1 MLRFLDAG
9 ESHGPGLC
17 AVLEGLPANFSISRE
32 KIDEELARRQKGYGR
47 GERMKLEKDQVEIIS
62 GLSEGK
68 TTGAPVTILIRNR
81 DHDNWKDKDPKETFV
96 SVPRPGHA
104 DLTGEFK
111 YGTGNL
117 RNSIERSSARE
128 TAIRTAVGAIC
139 SQILEEL
146 GVKIRSKVQTLYGI
160 NDSFCD
166 LFDDGLYEKIEKSPM
181 RVLRNEEAF
190 MSLVDSAKRQG
201 DSLGGWVYASVE
213 GVMRGLGSFMHYDR
227 RLDATLSGA
236 VMSIQGVKEV
246 SIGNP
251 FLNFTGYTYH
261 DGILYEDGALVRASN
276 HAGGIEGGISN
287 GENIDVY
294 CYMKPIPS
302 ILLKL
307 PSVDLKE
314 KKNTDSRYERSDVTA
329 VVPLSIVLENVL
341 AFELLKEVLET
352 FSRDNREELTAAIRM
367 REKRL
372 GELNEQIID
381 Y

>member
-17 AVLEGLPANFSISRE
+17 AILEGIPANFTIRKE
-32 KIDEELARRQKGYGR
+32 LIDEELARRQAGYGR

-62 GLSEGK
+62 GLSDGK
-68 TTGAPVTILIRNR
+68 TTGAPITLLIRNR
-81 DHDNWKDKDPKETFV
+81 DHDNWKGKKKEETFV
-96 SVPRPGHA
+96 SIPRPGHG

-111 YGTGNL
+111 YGTGDL

-128 TAIRTAVGAIC
+128 TAIRCAVGALC
-139 SQILEEL
+139 RQILAEMGIE
-146 GVKIRSKVQTLYGI
+146 IRSKVQTLYGL

-181 RVLRNEEAF
+181 RVLRKEEAF
-190 MSLVDSAKRQG
+190 MELVDSARQLG
-201 DSLGGWVYASVE
+201 DTLGGWVYASAR

-227 RLDATLSGA
+227 RLDSTLSGA
-236 VMSIQGVKEV
+236 VMSIQGVKQV
-246 SIGNP
+246 AIGNP

-261 DGILYEDGALVRASN
+261 DGIIYENGMLERTTN

-287 GENIDVY
+287 GEDIDVY

-307 PSVDLKE
+307 PSVDLRE
-314 KKNTDSRYERSDVTA
+314 KKNTESRYERSDVTA

-341 AFELLKEVLET
+341 AFELLKEILGT
-352 FSRDNREELTAAIRM
+352 FSRDNKEELMAAIKI
-367 REKRL
+367 REIRL
-372 GELNEQIID
+372 GELNE
-381 Y
+381 